1 MSFPL
6 PLSVS
11 VLDTPDG
18 PGRITPAKRNSKKL
32 TGRHKNFEHDGDPT
46 KLGGRINNRRAG
58 ISPECALRLILET
71 K

>member
-11 VLDTPDG
+11 ALDTSDG
-18 PGRITPAKRNSKKL
+18 PRRITPAKGNSKTF
-32 TGRHKNFEHDGDPT
+32 TGMHKNFEHHGDLT
-46 KLGGRINNRRAG
+46 MLGGRINNRRAG